1 MGKAK
6 KETKSENKA
15 KVGKIVAEN
24 AASGVADSLT
34 EQAKHAVMPTR
45 ASVNQKF
52 SDMVRGVPILGDIV
66 DANQKAGY
74 IAHLGKLFGTKK
86 KKKDD
91 K

>member
-1 MGKAK
+1 MDKAK
-6 KETKSENKA
+6 KETKSKSKA

-24 AASGVADSLT
+24 AASGVADSLA
-34 EQAKHAVMPTR
+34 EQAKQAVMPTR

-52 SDMVRGVPILGDIV
+52 SDIVRGIPVIGDIV

-74 IAHLGKLFGTKK
+74 IAHLGKLFGARK